1 MSISPLVLLRLQQW
15 LEMRSCFQEETRWEQ
30 WTEELHF
37 PLKPYFSWEKKKKSF
52 YVMQSG
58 SWHETPGL
66 LENQDTWGV
75 LVITT
80 LLPT

>member
-1 MSISPLVLLRLQQW
+1 MG
-15 LEMRSCFQEETRWEQ
+15 
-30 WTEELHF
+30 
-37 PLKPYFSWEKKKKSF
+37 KKKKSF

-58 SWHETPGL
+58 SRHETPGL

-80 LLPT
+80 LSAPNGKKVPLSAVFANGEQRLAGNIKPHSGKDDLLLQL